1 VRKAVLLLLLAIPS
15 ARSVILFD
23 TGDPTANTTAPTGD
37 LANSG
42 WQYEGNWLGLIGTP
56 VASNFFI
63 AAAHIGGAVGDI
75 FVYQGVSYT
84 TVKSFSQT
92 GSDLL
97 IWQVNGIFPSFAP
110 LYTKEDEVGQGL
122 IDFGHGTQRGS
133 EIYLNSTLRGWA
145 WGPVDGVQRWGENN
159 VFSVV
164 PYSGHDLLYS
174 TFDQSA
180 GPNECHLSTGDSSG
194 GMFINDGG
202 IWKLAGINYAVDDL
216 YTGPD
221 PSTHFVAAIF
231 DARGY
236 YMSDDGTTFT
246 QITGDNPVPTGFYC
260 SRISSE
266 LGWIESVI
274 DPTGDPDHDGMP
286 NLLEYA
292 LHSNPIVSDASNL
305 PQVGR
310 EDNFLTLTY
319 TQVTTA
325 TDISYV
331 VEQSSDLVS
340 WTTANAQTETIGTN
354 GNVET
359 IEAKVDVT
367 DTNVLFL
374 RLRVTR

>member
-1 VRKAVLLLLLAIPS
+1 MKNAVLLLLLVISS
-15 ARSVILFD
+15 ARGVILFD
-23 TGDPTANTTAPTGD
+23 TGDPTANTTTPTGD

-56 VASNFFI
+56 IAPSFFI
-63 AAAHIGGAVGDI
+63 AAAHIGGSVGDV
-75 FVYQGVSYT
+75 FVYQGMSYP
-84 TVKSFSQT
+84 TVRSFSQT

-97 IWQVNGIFPSFAP
+97 IWQVNGTIPSFAP
-110 LYTKEDEVGQGL
+110 VYTKEDEVGQGL

-133 EIYLNSTLRGWA
+133 EIYLNSTLRGWS
-145 WGPVDGVQRWGENN
+145 WGAADGVQRWGQNN
-159 VFSVV
+159 VSSVV
-164 PYSGHDLLYS
+164 PYTGHDLLYS
-174 TFDQSA
+174 TFDQGG
-180 GPNECHLSTGDSSG
+180 GPNECHLSSGDSSG

-216 YTGPD
+216 YTA
-221 PSTHFVAAIF
+221 PSSSSEFVAAIF

-236 YMSDDGTTFT
+236 YMSDDGITFT
-246 QITGDNPVPTGFYC
+246 LITGDNPVPTGFYC

-266 LGWIESVI
+266 IAWIYSVT
-274 DPTGDPDHDGMP
+274 DPTGDPDHDGVP

-310 EDNFLTLTY
+310 EANFLTLTY
-319 TQVTTA
+319 TQLITA

-331 VEQSSDLVS
+331 VQQSSDLVS
-340 WTTANAQTETIGTN
+340 WTTATTQNETISTN

-367 DTNVLFL
+367 GSNILFL
-374 RLRVTR
+374 RLSVSR